1 MTNSNGVIMRTWR
14 ILAVCCLLAAPLGAQ
29 TTTPNIGLEIPATG
43 GTNWQTQLNFDWNL
57 LDTIIPQKAAKSANL
72 SDLASLST
80 ALANLLGNPASGTYS
95 IVCSSSTSC
104 APTTATTGADDGFP
118 LTIGSTSVAAHS
130 TTTSV
135 SGLTVDGAS
144 PTNLAF
150 LLANYAAVALP
161 TAGTLPYSFCSTPIG
176 GVGQVPAWCLGG
188 VGGRTVSGTTDT
200 IAATDRGQ
208 SVLYTSTSAVAV
220 TLPDPSTL
228 GSNFVFVA
236 SARTGSGV
244 ITFTAA
250 AGTFLNSSGGT
261 ATTKVMTAGETCS
274 ISSPDNTN
282 YLARCAAAPRL
293 ASYTVATLPSAS
305 TVGAGA
311 QMLVTDS
318 ASVTPGSCT
327 GGGGNAMI
335 AVSDGTNWS
344 CH

>member
-1 MTNSNGVIMRTWR
+1 MRTAR

-29 TTTPNIGLEIPATG
+29 TTTPNIGLEVPATG
-43 GTNWQTQLNFDWNL
+43 GTNWQTQLNYNWNL
-57 LDTIIPQKAAKSANL
+57 LDGLIPAKMAKSANL

-95 IVCSSSTSC
+95 IVCSSTTSC
-104 APTTATTGADDGFP
+104 TPTTATTGADDGFP

-135 SGLTVDGAS
+135 SGLTVDGVS
-144 PTNLAF
+144 PSNLAF

-161 TAGTLPYSFCSTPIG
+161 TSGTMPYLWCSTPIG
-176 GVGQVPAWCLGG
+176 GAGQVPAWCLGG

-208 SVLYTSTSAVAV
+208 SVLYTNTAAVAV
-220 TLPDPSTL
+220 SLPDPSTL

-236 SARTGSGV
+236 QARAGSGL

-250 AGTFLNSSGGT
+250 AGTFLNSSSGT
-261 ATTKVMTAGETCS
+261 ATTQVMTPGETCS
-274 ISSPDNTN
+274 LSTPDNTN
-282 YLARCAAAPRL
+282 YLARCAAAPNL
-293 ASYTVATLPSAS
+293 AVYTVAALPSAS

-318 ASVTPGSCT
+318 ASFTPGTCT
-327 GGGGNAMI
+327 GSGSNAMI